1 MVAIDTDVLLLAYAF
16 HRDERSADN
25 ARFLERVQAHQPAVT
40 IYSVMELLG
49 QLSFNLAPAR
59 LRTWPSWLQDRY
71 GLTVLYPLAVGVDA
85 ETFFVAEIVDCR
97 CRGTMEARMPFLD
110 ALIMNLIETAP
121 DITAFVTWNA
131 CRFRGKTPLPV
142 LTPAQYVAAA

>member
-25 ARFLERVQAHQPAVT
+25 ARFLERVQVHQPAVT

-49 QLSFNLAPAR
+49 QLSFNLAPAW

-71 GLTVLYPLAVGVDA
+71 GLTVLYPLAAGVDA
-85 ETFFVAEIVDCR
+85 ETFFASEIVDR
-97 CRGTMEARMPFLD
+97 PLQKMEARMPFLD
-110 ALIMNLIETAP
+110 ALIMNMVEAAP

-131 CRFRGKTPLPV
+131 LHFRGKTPLPV
-142 LTPAQYVAAA
+142 LTPAQYVAAV

>member
-25 ARFLERVQAHQPAVT
+25 ARFLEIVQGRQPAVT

-85 ETFFVAEIVDCR
+85 ETFFVAEIVER
-97 CRGTMEARMPFLD
+97 PLQKMEARMPFLD
-110 ALIMNLIETAP
+110 ALIMNLVEAAP
-121 DITAFVTWNA
+121 DITAFVTWNE
-131 CRFRGKTPLPV
+131 RHFRGKTPLPV
-142 LTPAQYVAAA
+142 LTPAQFIAAA